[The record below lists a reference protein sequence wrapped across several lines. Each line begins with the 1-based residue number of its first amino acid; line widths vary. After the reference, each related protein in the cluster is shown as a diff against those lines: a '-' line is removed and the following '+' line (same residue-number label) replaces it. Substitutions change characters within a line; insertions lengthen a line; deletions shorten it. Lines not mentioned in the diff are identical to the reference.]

1 MFETKTSRTCSESS
15 VSRDGKYGA
24 LRRAEAHFKGRLIYK
39 IPNRDPRNS
48 EPAPSAGPFR
58 CAGPSPDGYLAKRH
72 IYLKAILDFFPSEV
86 VGGSDKTQIA
96 DRLLTVTFVPGMTV
110 RSDIAGA
117 DRFNRPRRSN
127 HRFLRDRTAVRD
139 FFERSGAKPGD
150 VVQITRT
157 GTYAYTFSL
166 G

>member
-1 MFETKTSRTCSESS
+1 MKGLISDRREVTLTP
-15 VSRDGKYGA
+15 GKLRYG
-24 LRRAEAHFKGRLIYK
+24 
-39 IPNRDPRNS
+39 
-48 EPAPSAGPFR
+48 
-58 CAGPSPDGYLAKRH
+58 H
-72 IYLKAILDFFPSEV
+72 IYLKAILDDDFFPKEAR
-86 VGGSDKTQIA
+86 GGSDKTQIA

-139 FFERSGAKPGD
+139 FFERSSAKAGD

-157 GTYAYTFSL
+157 DTYAYTFSL
-166 G
+166 R

>member
-1 MFETKTSRTCSESS
+1 
-15 VSRDGKYGA
+15 
-24 LRRAEAHFKGRLIYK
+24 LRNG
-39 IPNRDPRNS
+39 
-48 EPAPSAGPFR
+48 
-58 CAGPSPDGYLAKRH
+58 H